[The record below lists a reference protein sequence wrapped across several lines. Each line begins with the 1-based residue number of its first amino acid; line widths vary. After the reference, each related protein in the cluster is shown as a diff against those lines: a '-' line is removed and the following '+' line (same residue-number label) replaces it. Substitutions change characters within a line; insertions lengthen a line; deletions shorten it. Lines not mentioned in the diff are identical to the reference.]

1 MLRAILSRLGMALFT
16 IWAIITLTFVIFNLL
31 PEDPARVIAGPQ
43 ARPADVEKIRVQFG
57 LDRPALERYFTYLG
71 NLACL
76 DPDTVGSGFPLTC
89 NFEPRA
95 REGETPAQHAAMAL
109 KLRETK
115 HRNAVKIGPVF
126 FDLGESYLRREPVL
140 SVLAEKL
147 PKSLLLGGLALM
159 IQTFLGTLI
168 GVIAAYRKN
177 TKLDWALVTAAL
189 IGISA
194 PTFITGIL
202 LQQVF
207 GPTRLGWFPID
218 GYGEGAAEHLYHAV
232 LPAVTLG
239 LYGTAAYTRLVRDEM
254 IGLLRQDYIRT
265 ARAKGLS
272 ERAVMVRHAL
282 RNALMP
288 LVTILGIDAGL
299 MVSGAIVTEQVFS
312 WPGIGR
318 LSVEAI
324 RDLDGP
330 VIMGVVLLFSTF
342 VVLANLLVDL
352 SYAALDPRARHAA

>member
-1 MLRAILSRLGMALFT
+1 MFRAIAGRLGMALFT
-16 IWAIITLTFVIFNLL
+16 IWAIVTLTFVIFNLL
-31 PEDPARVIAGPQ
+31 PADPARVIAGPQ
-43 ARPADVEKIRVQFG
+43 ARAADVKKLREQLG
-57 LDRPALERYFTYLG
+57 LHRPLGERYFAYLG
-71 NLACL
+71 NLVCL
-76 DPDTVGSGFPLTC
+76 DPESVGAGFPLSC
-89 NFEPRA
+89 SYSPPKS
-95 REGETPAQHAAMAL
+95 EGQSAAQHEQL
-109 KLRETK
+109 GKELRETK
-115 HRNAVKIGPVF
+115 QRNALKIGPVL
-126 FDLGESYLRREPVL
+126 FDLGESYLRRKPVL
-140 SVLAEKL
+140 SVLEEKL
-147 PKSLLLGGLALM
+147 PPSLLLGAMALI

-168 GVIAAYRKN
+168 GTVAAYRKN
-177 TKLDWALVTAAL
+177 TKVDWALVTAAL

-194 PTFITGIL
+194 PTFITGVL

-207 GPTRLGWFPID
+207 GPTELNWFPID
-218 GYGEGAAEHLYHAV
+218 GYGDTFTEHLYHAV

-272 ERAVMVRHAL
+272 ERAVMIRHAL

-312 WPGIGR
+312 WPGVGR

-324 RDLDGP
+324 RELDGP
-330 VIMGVVLLFSTF
+330 VVMGVVLLFSTF

-352 SYAALDPRARHAA
+352 SYAALDPRARSAR

>member
-1 MLRAILSRLGMALFT
+1 MLRAVARRLGMALFT

-57 LDRPALERYFTYLG
+57 LDRSPVERYFTYLG
-71 NLACL
+71 NLFCL
-76 DPDTVGSGFPLTC
+76 DPDSVGTGFPLTC
-89 NFEPRA
+89 SYEPPPRSDQTPEARATMA
-95 REGETPAQHAAMAL
+95 RE
-109 KLRETK
+109 LREAK
-115 HRNAVKIGPVF
+115 HRNAVKLGPVF

-140 SVLAEKL
+140 SVIEDKL
-147 PKSLLLGGLALM
+147 PASLLLGALALI

-177 TKLDWALVTAAL
+177 TRLDWALVTAAL

-207 GPTRLGWFPID
+207 GPTRLDWFPID
-218 GYGEGAAEHLYHAV
+218 GYGDGFPEHLYHAV

-330 VIMGVVLLFSTF
+330 VVMGVVLLFSTF
-342 VVLANLLVDL
+342 VVLANLFVDL
-352 SYAALDPRARHAA
+352 SYAALDPRARGAR